1 MNQQDE
7 KILVTGAAGFIGYH
21 VSRRLSGM
29 GRRVVG
35 IDNFDPFYDVNLKH
49 ARLAQIEGAPGFSFR
64 ELDIT
69 DAKGLL
75 ELMREEKV
83 SRVIHLA
90 AQAGVRHSLT
100 HPFDYTKNNVE
111 GFLAVLEACRA
122 LSVKHLVYASSSSI
136 YGANGRQ
143 PFSEHDPS
151 VHPVSIYAATK
162 RANELMAHT
171 YAHLYGL
178 PTTGLRFFTVYG
190 PWGRPDMALFLFTRA
205 ILAGEPIEVFNNGEM
220 QRDFTYVDDIVEGV
234 VRVLDVTPGGNP
246 AWDAMAPDPAT
257 SYAPWRVFNIGN
269 NRPVELMRFVA
280 AIETATGKKAE
291 IVMKPL
297 QPGDVPST
305 LASVDDL
312 SAATGFAPSVE
323 VEEGVARFVSWYRDF
338 YKV

>member
-1 MNQQDE
+1 
-7 KILVTGAAGFIGYH
+7 
-21 VSRRLSGM
+21 
-29 GRRVVG
+29 
-35 IDNFDPFYDVNLKH
+35 
-49 ARLAQIEGAPGFSFR
+49 
-64 ELDIT
+64 
-69 DAKGLL
+69 
-75 ELMREEKV
+75 
-83 SRVIHLA
+83 
-90 AQAGVRHSLT
+90 
-100 HPFDYTKNNVE
+100 
-111 GFLAVLEACRA
+111 
-122 LSVKHLVYASSSSI
+122 
-136 YGANGRQ
+136 
-143 PFSEHDPS
+143 
-151 VHPVSIYAATK
+151 
-162 RANELMAHT
+162 
-171 YAHLYGL
+171 
-178 PTTGLRFFTVYG
+178 
-190 PWGRPDMALFLFTRA
+190 MALFKFTQA
-205 ILAGEPIEVFNNGEM
+205 ILADRPIDVYNYGNHR
-220 QRDFTYVDDIVEGV
+220 RDFTYIDDIVEGV